1 VFNITFS
8 NISVISWWQVLLVE
22 ETRLPKETTDLS
34 QVTDKLH
41 MTLYQN
47 LSFKLLK
54 ELFNDDP
61 LKKINL
67 DLGDVMIVWQLNL
80 PVQSVHITTK
90 VVSLNPADG
99 EVCSIQH
106 I

>member
-1 VFNITFS
+1 MFN
-8 NISVISWWQVLLVE
+8 
-22 ETRLPKETTDLS
+22 
-34 QVTDKLH
+34 
-41 MTLYQN
+41 
-47 LSFKLLK
+47 
-54 ELFNDDP
+54 P
-61 LKKINL
+61 LKKTNL

-106 I
+106 KM